1 MRWST
6 ALPPTAA
13 RNSTVWFHGCSCS
26 MSSRSSNPLRCAG
39 VVPRMTDWNAFCIW
53 VMEVPISFRI
63 LAMPSRSL
71 PASSFALA
79 ARMES

>member
-1 MRWST
+1 
-6 ALPPTAA
+6 
-13 RNSTVWFHGCSCS
+13 
-26 MSSRSSNPLRCAG
+26 
-39 VVPRMTDWNAFCIW
+39 MTDWNAFCIW